1 MSDLIADAITSRR
14 LVQFYYDGYPRVV
27 IPAAYGTH
35 ATTLSQVLRGY
46 QVRGSGKTRV
56 PPFWSMFTIAKIER
70 LAVLNET
77 FEGLPPQYQRD
88 DKQISPIFAQL

>member
-1 MSDLIADAITSRR
+1 
-14 LVQFYYDGYPRVV
+14 
-27 IPAAYGTH
+27 
-35 ATTLSQVLRGY
+35 
-46 QVRGSGKTRV
+46 
-56 PPFWSMFTIAKIER
+56 MFTIAKIER